1 MGPGLSPAGALPLSP
16 SHSLPLELSQAGW
29 AARLL
34 PCGGNKPLPQPYNP
48 YPSPTT
54 PTPHPPPGLLG
65 AAPASRLP
73 SLQLPRCLP
82 ILPLPSRSLLPLP
95 VPSVLPNR
103 GSGAD
108 FCGCSSASSLLPGLL
123 LSSLPRAAAAARHRG
138 AAPGG
143 AVSTGLRL
151 RSPEGLFAFLSFIYL
166 YYYRGFLLL
175 LLLLPPPPALPVSF
189 SRGCGARPR
198 RWRLGVRGGRGG
210 DEATVEAL
218 KASGWAPGAFL
229 PPPGC

>member
-1 MGPGLSPAGALPLSP
+1 MGPGLSPTAALPLSP

-34 PCGGNKPLPQPYNP
+34 LSGGNKPQSQPHNP

-73 SLQLPRCLP
+73 SLQPPRCLP

-123 LSSLPRAAAAARHRG
+123 LSSLPRAAAARHRG

-175 LLLLPPPPALPVSF
+175 LLPPLPPFPCPSARAAEPGL
-189 SRGCGARPR
+189 GA
-198 RWRLGVRGGRGG
+198 GGWG
-210 DEATVEAL
+210 
-218 KASGWAPGAFL
+218 
-229 PPPGC
+229 